1 MKLTM
6 EANGYRLEKS
16 LNNVDY
22 YVKVIEQPDELPY
35 NRIISFEKESD
46 EIIISEGN
54 NNWLPRLS
62 FEEVCAIQQQMVENL
77 VKRGE

>member
-6 EANGYRLEKS
+6 EANGYKLEKS
-16 LNNVDY
+16 LDNVDY

-54 NNWLPRLS
+54 TNWLPRLS
-62 FEEVCAIQQQMVENL
+62 FGEICAIQQQMVENL
-77 VKRGE
+77 IKRGE

>member
-16 LNNVDY
+16 LDNVDY
-22 YVKVIEQPDELPY
+22 YIKVIEQPDELPY
-35 NRIISFEKESD
+35 NRIISFEKDSD

-54 NNWLPRLS
+54 TNWLPKLS

>member
-16 LNNVDY
+16 LDNVDY

-54 NNWLPRLS
+54 ANWLPRLS

>member
-16 LNNVDY
+16 LGNVDY

-35 NRIISFEKESD
+35 TRTIAFEKESD
-46 EIIISEGN
+46 EIIIREEN
-54 NNWLPRLS
+54 INWLPRLS
-62 FEEVCAIQQQMVENL
+62 FEEVCAIQQQMVDNL